1 MTKTTG
7 TKRKRQEDEV
17 VEKPK
22 RRQAPGKTIEAMENH
37 LIKLAYDLV
46 ERRLRLGTA
55 TSQEVTELLRR
66 GSSRAELERAKLENE
81 NKLLMAKADA
91 LSSQKN
97 IEDLYSQAIKS
108 MGVYQGRDDD
118 ED

>member
-1 MTKTTG
+1 MRKTTG
-7 TKRKRQEDEV
+7 TKRKRQEET

-22 RRQAPGKTIEAMENH
+22 RRPAPGKTIEAMENH